1 MDMTKSAI
9 LNLFSTKTLKKQNSD
24 YEESKD
30 NDDKQ
35 INSPFEGIKEENSLI
50 DENYSEGSFAN
61 LISKINN
68 LDYQGYNYNINEKD
82 YFQRIPDEPPIKTIL
97 NSEDAAIKKCEELMD
112 QLEDKLKWEEFMEN
126 MEMHKILALI
136 LIMLVGMELK
146 KLMKMRHF
154 FMMELNQMMYYKEL

>member
-50 DENYSEGSFAN
+50 DEN
-61 LISKINN
+61 
-68 LDYQGYNYNINEKD
+68 
-82 YFQRIPDEPPIKTIL
+82 
-97 NSEDAAIKKCEELMD
+97 
-112 QLEDKLKWEEFMEN
+112 
-126 MEMHKILALI
+126 
-136 LIMLVGMELK
+136 
-146 KLMKMRHF
+146 
-154 FMMELNQMMYYKEL
+154 